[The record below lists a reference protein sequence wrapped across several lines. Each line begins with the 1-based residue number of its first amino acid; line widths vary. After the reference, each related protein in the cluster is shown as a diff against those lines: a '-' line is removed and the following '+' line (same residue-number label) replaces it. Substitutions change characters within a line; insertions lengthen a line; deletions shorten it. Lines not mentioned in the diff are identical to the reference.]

1 MEQMNL
7 RNLDKNDSSEGGKQE
22 VNNDKSTESEEEY
35 RPKTAA
41 MPDLEVYSS
50 KGIRKWLDIGE
61 LLEELQESAWEM
73 LEQHEK
79 AFGFDGQL
87 GNHPTKA

>member
-1 MEQMNL
+1 MNL

-41 MPDLEVYSS
+41 MPDFGS
-50 KGIRKWLDIGE
+50 
-61 LLEELQESAWEM
+61 LLLQRHQKMA
-73 LEQHEK
+73 
-79 AFGFDGQL
+79 
-87 GNHPTKA
+87 